1 MSEHTIPSN
10 AVIPCP
16 ALTFRSRFAS
26 ACGSCDHFRGVIE
39 VIRNAREGT
48 PSNERYR
55 IACAHPVARRFEL
68 VEGAANAG
76 AE

>member
-1 MSEHTIPSN
+1 MSEQTIPAN

-26 ACGSCDHFRGVIE
+26 ACGSCEHFRGVIDI
-39 VIRNAREGT
+39 IRNARPET
-48 PSNERYR
+48 PANERFR

-68 VEGAANAG
+68 VEGATNAVP
-76 AE
+76 E